1 MGSFFSLA
9 SDILV
14 FQWSADIKQQ
24 GALHNI
30 NVLEA
35 MGNHIIEQRSQL
47 LVPLYIIFMQNNY
60 FIVCKVTSRI
70 ITVIKF
76 KFPVMCEL

>member
-1 MGSFFSLA
+1 MSSFLSLA

-35 MGNHIIEQRSQL
+35 MGNHITEQWLQL
-47 LVPLYIIFMQNNY
+47 LVPLYIIFL
-60 FIVCKVTSRI
+60 CKI
-70 ITVIKF
+70 IILLSAKS
-76 KFPVMCEL
+76 PVESSQS